1 MSALLYTLIPSFLAF
16 FLQSGSFA
24 LSVSAWISAAS
35 GTRPIR
41 YTMTNTRGKS
51 KVTVPAL
58 KKRKTFVA
66 TSSSGTFAKA
76 RQSFLCFSQ
85 GL

>member
-41 YTMTNTRGKS
+41 W
-51 KVTVPAL
+51 PIL
-58 KKRKTFVA
+58 QHKRFDAEESSFVRKPRTFPEEMVHSF
-66 TSSSGTFAKA
+66 SS
-76 RQSFLCFSQ
+76 
-85 GL
+85 

>member
-41 YTMTNTRGKS
+41 AFRHAIASAPK
-51 KVTVPAL
+51 AE
-58 KKRKTFVA
+58 
-66 TSSSGTFAKA
+66 GTP
-76 RQSFLCFSQ
+76 
-85 GL
+85 

>member
-1 MSALLYTLIPSFLAF
+1 MSALLYTLIPSFIAF

-41 YTMTNTRGKS
+41 YGRLQPILTNCIKI
-51 KVTVPAL
+51 
-58 KKRKTFVA
+58 
-66 TSSSGTFAKA
+66 
-76 RQSFLCFSQ
+76 
-85 GL
+85 

>member
-41 YTMTNTRGKS
+41 S
-51 KVTVPAL
+51 
-58 KKRKTFVA
+58 
-66 TSSSGTFAKA
+66 
-76 RQSFLCFSQ
+76 
-85 GL
+85 